1 MSEFETDNLEDVIES
16 DDDRDLVDTDTEV
29 FDDEPVVESAA
40 DRPGEWYVVRCFSG
54 HEKKV
59 SDALMTLIENQG
71 LQNEIYE
78 IVIPE
83 EDVIEI
89 RREKR
94 VTVKKKT
101 LPGYMLVRCEP
112 SIENFQTITSIPS
125 AIGFVGPQQ
134 SNPIP
139 LERDEIDN
147 LIRPTIEGLEQPVR
161 KKKTPRHEF
170 EVGNEVEIKTGP
182 FATFKGFV
190 AEINDDQMK
199 LKVLVDIFGRETPVE
214 LEFNQVTKS

>member
-1 MSEFETDNLEDVIES
+1 MSEFETDNLEDVIET
-16 DDDRDLVDTDTEV
+16 DDELDAVDVDV
-29 FDDEPVVESAA
+29 IDVEPVVESAY

-54 HEKKV
+54 HEMKV
-59 SDALMTLIENQG
+59 FEALKTLVVNQG
-71 LQNEIYE
+71 LQDQIYE

-112 SIENFQTITSIPS
+112 RIENFQTITSIPS

-139 LERDEIDN
+139 LEREEVDN